1 MPVAAAPAAAAAAA
15 AQAADAAPAEDAP
28 PPAAEKAVMTVKLES
43 FEASAKA
50 KIIREVKAL
59 LGCNLVEAKN
69 MVEKAPTILKEN
81 VVKDVTALPPTT
93 SKLVGRKESQGNDRE
108 TRRKDNFVIVIY
120 TDYTRNE
127 KSSTHKHQ
135 PNSQRPVKMSF
146 SITPEG
152 HYRTQTD

>member
-1 MPVAAAPAAAAAAA
+1 LKIADIAMPVAAAPNGAAAPAK
-15 AQAADAAPAEDAP
+15 AADAPAAEDAP

-81 VVKDVTALPPTT
+81 VVKDVISPL
-93 SKLVGRKESQGNDRE
+93 SNHL
-108 TRRKDNFVIVIY
+108 
-120 TDYTRNE
+120 
-127 KSSTHKHQ
+127 
-135 PNSQRPVKMSF
+135 
-146 SITPEG
+146 
-152 HYRTQTD
+152 